1 MFYKVNDFVYLK
13 TNKYTFKEQTFL
25 DNKKLIYCLVAV
37 EDGVVHG
44 LLQSFFY
51 RPTIDEKDEAIKE
64 FLKDGRR
71 LIKKKNT
78 DTK

>member
-1 MFYKVNDFVYLK
+1 M
-13 TNKYTFKEQTFL
+13 
-25 DNKKLIYCLVAV
+25 VAV

-64 FLKDGRR
+64 FLKNRRR
-71 LIKKKNT
+71 LINFDYT